1 MQVTIKDDFDLEKI
15 IDSGQCFRGKCLE
28 DGSYRFISGES
39 VIYLRPE
46 DREAGV
52 YTVSCDR
59 ESWETTWF
67 PFFDLERCYSEI
79 AVLESGKHE
88 FVDQAIA
95 HGRGVRL
102 LRQDPWEMLLTFI
115 ISQRKSIPAIIKSVE
130 ALSEKYGHDIVTE
143 QESLRA
149 FPSPEEMREAT
160 AEELTACGLG
170 YRVKYILDAIH
181 KVNSGELNLQSIAEL
196 PDNVLLEKLQAVM
209 GVGIKVANC
218 IALFAYGR
226 TACVPVDVWIFR
238 AIEKE
243 CGGISPFSL
252 YGENAGIIQQYI
264 FYYERGVIGRK
275 DG

>member
-1 MQVTIKDDFDLEKI
+1 MKVTIKDDFDLEKI
-15 IDSGQCFRGKCLE
+15 IDSGQCFRGKRLE
-28 DGSYRFISGES
+28 DGSYRFISRDS
-39 VIYLRPE
+39 VIYLRPKDE
-46 DREAGV
+46 ESGV
-52 YTVSCDR
+52 YTVSCDQK
-59 ESWETTWF
+59 SWETIWF
-67 PFFDLERCYSEI
+67 PFFDLQRCYSEI
-79 AVLESGKHE
+79 AVSESGKHE
-88 FVDQAIA
+88 FVDLAIA

-143 QESLRA
+143 QERLKA
-149 FPSPEEMREAT
+149 FPSPEEMKDAT
-160 AEELTACGLG
+160 EEELAACGLG
-170 YRVKYILDAIH
+170 YRVKYILDAIK
-181 KVNSGELNLQSIAEL
+181 KVNSGELNLQAIAEL
-196 PDNVLLEKLQAVM
+196 PNDILLEKLQAVM

-243 CGGISPFSL
+243 CGGVSPFSL

-264 FYYERGVIGRK
+264 FYYERGIIGRK
-275 DG
+275 G

>member
-1 MQVTIKDDFDLEKI
+1 MKVTIKDDFDLEKI

-28 DGSYRFISGES
+28 DGSYRFISGDS
-39 VIYLRPE
+39 VIYLRPKE
-46 DREAGV
+46 REAGV
-52 YTVSCDR
+52 YTVSCDQ
-59 ESWETTWF
+59 ESWETIWF

-79 AVLESGKHE
+79 AVSESGKHV
-88 FVDQAIA
+88 FVDQAIT

-143 QESLRA
+143 QERLKA
-149 FPSPEEMREAT
+149 FPSPEEMKEAT
-160 AEELTACGLG
+160 AEELAACGLG
-170 YRVKYILDAIH
+170 YRVKYILDAIQ
-181 KVNSGELNLQSIAEL
+181 KVNSGELNLQAIAEL
-196 PDNVLLEKLQAVM
+196 PDNLLLEKLQAVM

-243 CGGISPFSL
+243 CGGVSPFSL

-264 FYYERGVIGRK
+264 FYYERGIIGRK
-275 DG
+275 G